1 MRPPTGDS
9 GGPLNCLNE
18 DTNRYELC
26 GMLSW
31 GIPQLCGI
39 DTSNFGIADI
49 YTRITEYLDWIR
61 TNIQPSTPVPAELGS
76 TAKLNCTF
84 DDEDK
89 FTVCHF
95 KDPKGRPK
103 GGLNFLSRRR
113 RGVMFQGKQDTT
125 KCTFSDF
132 SDNPSKVK
140 QPKLSPEI
148 QKCATHL

>member
-1 MRPPTGDS
+1 MHPPTGDS

-26 GMLSW
+26 GIVSW

-39 DTSNFGIADI
+39 DKSKYAGGIADV

-61 TNIQPSTPVPAELGS
+61 INIEQTILVPAELGS
-76 TAKLNCTF
+76 TARLDCHS
-84 DDEDK
+84 DDED
-89 FTVCHF
+89 TVCHF
-95 KDPKGRPK
+95 QGPKGK
-103 GGLNFLSRRR
+103 THLNPLSRKR
-113 RGVMFQGKQDTT
+113 RGVMFQGKQCTT